1 MTNSARQI
9 KLGAAIS
16 YLALGINIL
25 ASLIYLPW
33 MVSMIGKSNYALYTL
48 ATSFISLFLLDFGLS
63 SSVSRFV
70 AKYNAEGRHDKVNE
84 VVSTIARLYIIID
97 IMIFI
102 VLVVL
107 YFFIGQIYTGLT
119 GDEIIIF
126 RQLYIIV
133 AVNSLI
139 SFPFLPLSGILNAY
153 ELFIQQKCTELF
165 QKLFSITLIIITL
178 LNGGDVRALV
188 IINVISGILTI
199 VLKLF
204 FVYRKTSV
212 RITINK
218 FSREVFSEVAK
229 FSIWV
234 TVMSLAQRCIFNLA
248 PSILGIVSN
257 STEIALFAP
266 ANALEGYFYAVSAAV
281 NGLFLA
287 TISRYVANNEEEKIF
302 SLMVRVG
309 RYQFLVMGFVF
320 IEFFCIG
327 HDFMIRWMGQ
337 DFVKAWPCALVL
349 FLPDVM
355 IFSQQIA
362 NTTVIAKN
370 KVKKQA
376 IGYVIMAVSCVG
388 LSFPLSKTI
397 GALGACIAIGSGY
410 SVLFVFM
417 NILYY
422 KDLNI
427 NVFGFYKECYIKLG
441 VPMIVI
447 AVVGYFLCDNLI
459 HYGGWLGLFIKAGIV
474 FVLYFSVMIF
484 FLDKTEKELLKRM
497 IRSVKPV

>member
-1 MTNSARQI
+1 MSNSSRQI
-9 KLGAAIS
+9 KLGAIIS
-16 YLALGINIL
+16 YFALGVNIL

-70 AKYNAEGRHDKVNE
+70 AKYNAEGRQDKVNE

-97 IMIFI
+97 LTIFI
-102 VLVVL
+102 VLASL
-107 YFFIGQIYTGLT
+107 FFFIGQIYTGLT
-119 GDEIIIF
+119 EDEIIIF

-133 AVNSLI
+133 SINSLI

-153 ELFIQQKCTELF
+153 ELFVQQKCAELF
-165 QKLFSITLIIITL
+165 QKLFSIALIVITL

-188 IINVISGILTI
+188 IVNVISGVLTI
-199 VLKLF
+199 FLKLF

-212 RITINK
+212 RITIHN

-266 ANALEGYFYAVSAAV
+266 ANALEGYFFAVSAAV

-287 TISRYVANNEEEKIF
+287 TISRYVAHNEEEKIY

-327 HDFMIRWMGQ
+327 HDFMISWMGA
-337 DFVKAWPCALVL
+337 DFVKAWPCALIL

-370 KVKKQA
+370 KVKEQA
-376 IGYVIMAVSCVG
+376 IGYIIMAVCCVG
-388 LSFPLSKTI
+388 LSFPLSKMI
-397 GALGACIAIGSGY
+397 GALGACIAIGIGY
-410 SVLFVFM
+410 SILFVYM
-417 NILYY
+417 NVLYY
-422 KDLNI
+422 RDLNI
-427 NVFGFYKECYIKLG
+427 NVFGFYKQCYVKLG
-441 VPMIVI
+441 FPMIVI
-447 AVVGYFLCDNLI
+447 VVIGYNLCDKFI
-459 HYGGWLGLFIKAGIV
+459 QIKGWPGLFMKASII
-474 FVLYFSVMIF
+474 FILFFAVMIF
-484 FLDKTEKELLKRM
+484 FLDESEKNILKRL
-497 IRSVKPV
+497 INRIKPS